1 MTDTFNLSCPE
12 CGLSRPAKSE
22 FIGRRVKC
30 SCGNVFAVEDP
41 GAVEFEQFAHMRD
54 GLAPAIE
61 SLQPTVAMAQRK
73 RVQSDRLRAIGMALF
88 LGTGL
93 LVAWWAI
100 VRDKLSAQPVLAMFA
115 TDEAH
120 DFVERWLRDSTH
132 SGEWEEVKWMPPRPV
147 KGYPAEVCQIRYRT
161 ANAFGA
167 KMLTSVI
174 FLRIKDGEW
183 IATEMP
189 RSMTAEHQN
198 YESLKKLYAIAMALD
213 PDLVDE
219 IDRYGSDRAFTAHIL
234 RNVAKDYAEASE

>member
-73 RVQSDRLRAIGMALF
+73 RVQSDRMRAIGMTLF

-93 LVAWWAI
+93 LVYWWAFL
-100 VRDKLSAQPVLAMFA
+100 RATPSGELSVPPVLGIFA
-115 TDEAH
+115 KDEAH
-120 DFVERWLRDSTH
+120 DFVESWLRRNTN
-132 SGEWEEVKWMPPRPV
+132 SGEWEEVRV
-147 KGYPAEVCQIRYRT
+147 YPETIA
-161 ANAFGA
+161 A
-167 KMLTSVI
+167 
-174 FLRIKDGEW
+174 FLRV
-183 IATEMP
+183 M
-189 RSMTAEHQN
+189 
-198 YESLKKLYAIAMALD
+198 
-213 PDLVDE
+213 
-219 IDRYGSDRAFTAHIL
+219 
-234 RNVAKDYAEASE
+234 